1 MKCLQCSTEFTS
13 DWRKGISKKNREKS
27 PVRFCSSRCS
37 HSYQQTQRMA
47 NPEYRKQIGQ
57 AISEKL
63 KGKARSQTAETKK
76 KLRDIA
82 LQRYAQGWSPKAGRC
97 RKIQYE
103 SLIAGTVFLDGS
115 WELAVAKYLD
125 SIDVTWNRNTTRFP
139 YSTQDGKRSTYCP
152 DFYVQTWGTYIEV
165 KGYETSLDRLKWNQ
179 FPHPLQVWKRQ
190 QLLEKGIQFLS
201 SGKAK

>member
-1 MKCLQCSTEFTS
+1 
-13 DWRKGISKKNREKS
+13 
-27 PVRFCSSRCS
+27 
-37 HSYQQTQRMA
+37 MA
-47 NPEYRKQIGQ
+47 NPEYRNQIGR

-63 KGKARSQTAETKK
+63 KGTGRSQTAETKK

-82 LQRYAQGWSPKAGRC
+82 LQRYEQGWNPKAGRC
-97 RKIQYE
+97 CKIQYE
-103 SLIAGTVFLDGS
+103 SRKAGIVFLDGS

-125 SIDVTWNRNTTRFP
+125 SIDVTWTRNTTRFS
-139 YSTQDGKRSTYCP
+139 YYKQDGRRATYCP

-165 KGYETSLDRLKWNQ
+165 KGYETALDRLKWNQ